1 MYDRGLGVLEQ
12 YGLTAETVLRGRGA
26 LICQTEEGW
35 KSIREYWGS
44 PGRMEQQRKV
54 QKHCREAGF
63 LLVDQV
69 LENREGQVVTTGED
83 GIPYVVKEWFQ
94 GNECNTRSREDIL
107 KSLEAMAQ
115 LHTVMQMERED
126 GMPGTNLLEEC
137 RKHNREL
144 RKTRKFVQKKKMKIP
159 FEELLAASITPFLEA
174 GEMMVR
180 ELENSGYEHFREE
193 HSQAVCH
200 GDCNQHNIIFSR
212 EGAGFMNFEHWHY
225 EPQTEDLCLFMRKIL
240 EKNNW
245 DPALGRQMVEQYSR
259 KRPLSD
265 GEFRN
270 LKLRLSYPWRYWKL
284 VNYYAANQKVWI
296 SRKNIEKI
304 EQATAL
310 WKPWQYFLRSF
321 S

>member
-1 MYDRGLGVLEQ
+1 
-12 YGLTAETVLRGRGA
+12 
-26 LICQTEEGW
+26 
-35 KSIREYWGS
+35 
-44 PGRMEQQRKV
+44 
-54 QKHCREAGF
+54 
-63 LLVDQV
+63 
-69 LENREGQVVTTGED
+69 
-83 GIPYVVKEWFQ
+83 
-94 GNECNTRSREDIL
+94 
-107 KSLEAMAQ
+107 
-115 LHTVMQMERED
+115 
-126 GMPGTNLLEEC
+126 MPGTNLLEEC

-144 RKTRKFVQKKKMKIP
+144 RKTRKFVQKKKMKNP

-310 WKPWQYFLRSF
+310 WKPWQHFLRSF

>member
-1 MYDRGLGVLEQ
+1 
-12 YGLTAETVLRGRGA
+12 
-26 LICQTEEGW
+26 
-35 KSIREYWGS
+35 
-44 PGRMEQQRKV
+44 
-54 QKHCREAGF
+54 
-63 LLVDQV
+63 
-69 LENREGQVVTTGED
+69 
-83 GIPYVVKEWFQ
+83 
-94 GNECNTRSREDIL
+94 
-107 KSLEAMAQ
+107 
-115 LHTVMQMERED
+115 
-126 GMPGTNLLEEC
+126 
-137 RKHNREL
+137 
-144 RKTRKFVQKKKMKIP
+144 
-159 FEELLAASITPFLEA
+159 
-174 GEMMVR
+174 
-180 ELENSGYEHFREE
+180 
-193 HSQAVCH
+193 
-200 GDCNQHNIIFSR
+200 
-212 EGAGFMNFEHWHY
+212 MNFEHWHY